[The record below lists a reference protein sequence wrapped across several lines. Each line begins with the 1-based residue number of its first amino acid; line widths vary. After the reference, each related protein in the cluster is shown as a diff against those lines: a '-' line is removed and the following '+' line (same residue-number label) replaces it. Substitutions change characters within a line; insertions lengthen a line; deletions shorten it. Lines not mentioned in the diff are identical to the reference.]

1 MWEPLQKMGIKCQDS
16 QTIKVRNLNATFWY
30 QWGVRNV
37 ISTDDRHDRLSHNT
51 GQQSYVTV
59 PHLRLAKGERQSSD
73 WRRILDRRVNFR
85 ALVYWCFMTKTCPH
99 SQLHQQIWGSRKL
112 SIFKVQ
118 NPSKYLFEWLVGC
131 LRLFFAP
138 FVKKFQEFLW
148 TFDKVTHLS
157 ELSKSVSWKEI
168 WVKQCWVWSD
178 LD

>member
-1 MWEPLQKMGIKCQDS
+1 MRHFDTSGGWEMSLVQTTGTTGCPITLASSHMLQ
-16 QTIKVRNLNATFWY
+16 
-30 QWGVRNV
+30 
-37 ISTDDRHDRLSHNT
+37 SHT
-51 GQQSYVTV
+51 SGW
-59 PHLRLAKGERQSSD
+59 PGGERQSSD

-157 ELSKSVSWKEI
+157 ELSKSISWKEI